1 MTDVVKNKAARISSA
16 EDALRLFQPPPESYT
31 GKVGI
36 EVEMALYRAGAQ
48 KPEIPAAEDML
59 AMHAALKA
67 AGHDAQLEAAGVLEY
82 ASPPAALSGSLAPL
96 AARIK
101 ADLQAFEEEA
111 AARGFSRAPFSI
123 LPTTT
128 TDEALA
134 NRVPRERLEA
144 SLAAIRAVFDPR
156 MIAVP
161 LLTTGV
167 QTSFSP
173 KDTGEMFRMAH
184 RGYALTPLLIA
195 AMNSSAG
202 YVEGDDTRIAHH
214 PRGKYYEMYGASGG
228 LSQAFL
234 KAASP
239 EEFVRNHVE
248 AVFDAPMFFAY
259 DHDGSLIRSGA
270 DDVLTFRK
278 LIDRGLNTQSNFEL
292 AETFLYNDIKI
303 CNLRD
308 ATGNVVGKRLEVRA
322 ADSGM
327 HQPVSTLLLTAA
339 LVPDGKTAEKFDALL
354 KEYGFTGVPAQD
366 APLLQAA
373 RDAAVNHGGKFMDV
387 AFGKD
392 PKTGLP
398 RSLREFAADVAGL
411 VVAHF
416 EKDKAL
422 AADVSK
428 LADVL
433 LSGNCDAKIFAAQY
447 RSLAEVTEALQQTPM
462 PASAVCVRVQ
472 PAAKP

>member
-1 MTDVVKNKAARISSA
+1 MTDVVKNKDQRIEKV
-16 EDALRLFQPPPESYT
+16 EDALAFFQPPPEKFT
-31 GKVGI
+31 GKTGL

-48 KPEIPAAEDML
+48 KPEIPTAADML
-59 AMHAALKA
+59 AMHATLKA
-67 AGHDAQLEAAGVLEY
+67 KGHDAQLEAAGVLEY
-82 ASPPAALSGSLAPL
+82 ASPPAAVDNLAPL
-96 AARIK
+96 VARVK
-101 ADLQAFEEEA
+101 ADLQAFENEA
-111 AARGFSRAPFSI
+111 ASRGYTRAPFCI

-128 TDEALA
+128 VDDALE

-144 SLAAIRAVFDPR
+144 SLNVIETALNPNLNRI
-156 MIAVP
+156 P

-173 KDTGEMFRMAH
+173 KDPDEMFRMAH

-195 AMNSSAG
+195 AMNSTAG
-202 YVEGDDTRIAHH
+202 YVENNDERLTHH

-228 LSQAFL
+228 L
-234 KAASP
+234 AASFARAVDP
-239 EEFVRNHVE
+239 QSFIRNHIE

-259 DHDGSLIRSGA
+259 DHDGSLIRSTK

-292 AETFLYNDIKI
+292 AETFIYNDIKV

-308 ATGNVVGKRLEVRA
+308 ELGNVVGKRLEVRA
-322 ADSGM
+322 ADSGL
-327 HQPVSTLLLTAA
+327 HQPVSVLLMTAA

-354 KEYGFTGVPAQD
+354 RDFGFTGVPRDD
-366 APLLQAA
+366 AALLQAG
-373 RDAAVNHGGKFMDV
+373 REAAVNHGGKFMDV
-387 AFGKD
+387 PFGKD
-392 PKTGLP
+392 RATGEA

-411 VVAHF
+411 VVAHY

-428 LADVL
+428 LADL
-433 LSGNCDAKIFAAQY
+433 LLTGQCDAKTFAATYHNLQ
-447 RSLAEVTEALQQTPM
+447 EVTADLQKTLAPRPQAKALQP
-462 PASAVCVRVQ
+462 RL
-472 PAAKP
+472 

>member
-1 MTDVVKNKAARISSA
+1 MTDVIKNKDARINKP
-16 EDALRLFQPPPESYT
+16 EDALAFFQPPPEKFT
-31 GKVGI
+31 GKTGL

-48 KPEIPAAEDML
+48 KPEIPAAADML

-67 AGHDAQLEAAGVLEY
+67 KGHDAQLEAAGVLEY
-82 ASPPAALSGSLAPL
+82 ASPPAALENLAPL
-96 AARIK
+96 VARVK
-101 ADLQAFEEEA
+101 ADLQAFEDEA
-111 AARGFSRAPFSI
+111 ASRGFSRAPFSI

-128 TDEALA
+128 VQDALD

-144 SLAAIRAVFDPR
+144 SLDVIENVLNPR
-156 MIAVP
+156 LSPIP

-173 KDTGEMFRMAH
+173 KDTGEMFRMAK

-195 AMNSSAG
+195 AMNSLAG
-202 YVEGDDTRIAHH
+202 YVENNDTRIDHH
-214 PRGKYYEMYGASGG
+214 ARSGYYEMYGTSGG

-234 KAASP
+234 KATHAD
-239 EEFVRNHVE
+239 EFVRGHIE

-259 DHDGSLIRSGA
+259 GHDGTLIRSTK

-308 ATGNVVGKRLEVRA
+308 ETGNVVGKRLEVRA
-322 ADSGM
+322 ADSGL
-327 HQPVSTLLLTAA
+327 HQPISTLLLTAA
-339 LVPDGKTAEKFDALL
+339 LVPDGKTADAFDALL
-354 KEYGFTGVPAQD
+354 KDYGFTGVPVED
-366 APLLQAA
+366 APLLKAA

-387 AFGKD
+387 PFGKD
-392 PKTGLP
+392 PQSGAA

-416 EKDKAL
+416 ENDKAL
-422 AADVSK
+422 AADVCK
-428 LADVL
+428 LADLL
-433 LSGNCDAKIFAAQY
+433 LSGDCDAKIFAAQY
-447 RSLAEVTEALQQTPM
+447 RSLAEVTETLQQTPA
-462 PASAVCVRVQ
+462 PQR
-472 PAAKP
+472 AAKAHAGLRR

>member
-1 MTDVVKNKAARISSA
+1 MTDVVKNKAARITSI
-16 EDALRLFQPPPESYT
+16 EDALPLFQPPPQSFT
-31 GKVGI
+31 GKTGL
-36 EVEMALYRAGAQ
+36 EVEMALYRAGE
-48 KPEIPAAEDML
+48 KTPEIPAANDML

-82 ASPPAALSGSLAPL
+82 ASPAAALDNLAPL
-96 AARIK
+96 VARVK
-101 ADLQAFEEEA
+101 ADLQAFEDEA
-111 AARGFSRAPFSI
+111 ASRGFTRAPYSI

-128 TDEALA
+128 VEQALD

-144 SLAAIRAVFDPR
+144 SLNVIETALNPHLNRI
-156 MIAVP
+156 P

-173 KDTGEMFRMAH
+173 KDSDEMFRMAH
-184 RGYALTPLLIA
+184 RGYALTPLLVA

-202 YVEGDDTRIAHH
+202 YVENSEERLTHH
-214 PRGKYYEMYGASGG
+214 PRGKYYEMYGTSGG
-228 LSQAFL
+228 ISPAFL
-234 KAASP
+234 KAANP
-239 EEFVRNHVE
+239 AEFVKRHIE

-259 DHDGSLIRSGA
+259 DHDGALIRSQK

-278 LIDRGLNTQSNFEL
+278 LMDRGLNTQSNFEL

-308 ATGNVVGKRLEVRA
+308 GDGNVVGKRLEVRA

-327 HQPVSTLLLTAA
+327 HQPVSALLLTAA
-339 LVPDGKTAEKFDALL
+339 LVPDGETGRKFDALL
-354 KEYGFTGVPAQD
+354 KEYGFTGVPKED
-366 APLLQAA
+366 AALLQAG

-392 PKTGLP
+392 PQTGAA

-411 VVAHF
+411 VVNHYA
-416 EKDKAL
+416 KDKAL
-422 AADVSK
+422 AADVST

-433 LSGNCDAKIFAAQY
+433 LTGACDAKVFAAQFQN
-447 RSLAEVTEALQQTPM
+447 LGEVTASLQQTPR
-462 PASAVCVRVQ
+462 PQQ
-472 PAAKP
+472 PALRAGAGMRP